1 MNFQMQY
8 MKLLSIYYI
17 IIINNIPKHI
27 NLKYIMKRLL
37 QLNLF
42 IIVIFS
48 SCDYCPTQPRGDI
61 FEWKYSTPG
70 EQGFDV
76 EQLNSA

>member
-1 MNFQMQY
+1 
-8 MKLLSIYYI
+8 
-17 IIINNIPKHI
+17 
-27 NLKYIMKRLL
+27 MKRLL

-70 EQGFDV
+70 EQDFDV